1 MQMEVARRLRE
12 TVAPCKEGTHKWVK
26 EYFNGANTGDY
37 LCSICGAELSGPDY
51 DRMRKKQAEG
61 K

>member
-1 MQMEVARRLRE
+1 MQMEVARRLRK

-26 EYFNGANTGDY
+26 EYFDGANTGDY
-37 LCSICGAELSGPDY
+37 LCSICGAELSGLAY
-51 DRMRKKQAEG
+51 EELQKKQTEG